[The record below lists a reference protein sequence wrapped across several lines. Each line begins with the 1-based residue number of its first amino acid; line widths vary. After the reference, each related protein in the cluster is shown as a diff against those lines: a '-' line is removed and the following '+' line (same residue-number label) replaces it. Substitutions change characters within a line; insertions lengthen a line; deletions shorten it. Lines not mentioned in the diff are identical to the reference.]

1 MKEEEV
7 EEEEDRVKIAKEE
20 GRANIAKANTAA
32 NFQVTF
38 TIIPAFYYR

>member
-20 GRANIAKANTAA
+20 DI
-32 NFQVTF
+32 QVTF
-38 TIIPAFYYR
+38 TIIPAFYNR

>member
-7 EEEEDRVKIAKEE
+7 EEEEGRVNNAE
-20 GRANIAKANTAA
+20 ANTAA